1 MQYSALLA
9 LGLPALGLGA
19 TVPHSHNTKRTG
31 SPSSGPLFTDSA
43 ITIREAPAE
52 ALITL
57 SQNPKPDY
65 FTSPVRARIAARKAA
80 ASKPKRAETGYELT
94 NTLFSGI
101 YPTVNLTWGNT
112 DGVTGQ
118 DFISFIDTGS
128 SDTWVVSSALQCVD
142 IDTKVPLAQ
151 SACAFGPLYDSAT
164 GSFTNITDESFSIS
178 YYPEGEQLK
187 GAMGYAPITLGGL
200 TVLQQEVALVDYA
213 AWIGDGYSSGLLG
226 LGYPAITSAE
236 NTTSG
241 RGVEYNP
248 LFTSMIDEE
257 LVSSGVFTLAIDRV
271 DQGTSP
277 TAPAGL
283 MAVGGLVPAA
293 YYERPFTS
301 VDIVVDGSEYT
312 WYQTDVTFKYGV
324 DGNTTTNLTTTASFE
339 TIVDSGTAPNF
350 IPTAAAN
357 GLNALFVP
365 PAVYNATL
373 EYYTVD
379 CDATAPYA
387 AYVIGGVE
395 MPMDPQDMVVRSLNG
410 LPGYEDVC
418 FSAFADGGLNYPGSS
433 FIIGA
438 VWQRSY
444 VVAYDQ
450 TRSQIH
456 FAARQP
462 Y

>member
-1 MQYSALLA
+1 MQFSAILA
-9 LGLPALGLGA
+9 IGLPVLGLCA
-19 TVPHSHNTKRTG
+19 TVPKSKRSG
-31 SPSSGPLFTDSA
+31 SSASGPLFTDSD

-52 ALITL
+52 ALIPL

-65 FTSPVRARIAARKAA
+65 FTSPVRARVAARKTANAA
-80 ASKPKRAETGYELT
+80 KRGETGYELV
-94 NTLFSGI
+94 NTLFSGV
-101 YPTVNLTWGNT
+101 YPTINLTWGNT
-112 DGVTGQ
+112 DGVSGQ
-118 DFISFIDTGS
+118 QFISFIDTGS
-128 SDTWVVSSALQCVD
+128 SDTWVVSSDLQCVD
-142 IDTKVPLAQ
+142 IDTKVPLSQ
-151 SACAFGPLYDSAT
+151 DACGFGPLYDSSV

-178 YYPEGEQLK
+178 YFPEGEQLK
-187 GAMGYAPITLGGL
+187 GAMGYAPVTLGGL
-200 TVLQQEVALVDYA
+200 TVPQQEVALVDYA

-241 RGVEYNP
+241 KGVEYNP
-248 LFTSMIDEE
+248 LFTSMIEE
-257 LVSSGVFTLAIDRV
+257 GLVSSGIFTLVIDRV
-271 DQGTSP
+271 AQGTSP

-283 MAVGGLVPAA
+283 MAVGGLVPSA

-301 VDIVVDGSEYT
+301 VNIKKDGSEYT

-324 DGNTTTNLTTTASFE
+324 DGSANLTTTASFE

-350 IPTAAAN
+350 VPTKAADD
-357 GLNALFVP
+357 LNAQFVP
-365 PAVYNATL
+365 PAVYNETL
-373 EYYTVD
+373 GYYTVD
-379 CDATAPYA
+379 CNATAPYA

-395 MPMDPQDMVVRSLNG
+395 MPMDPQDMIVRSLNG

-418 FSAFADGGLNYPGSS
+418 FSAFADGGLNVAGSS